1 MNNNNEK
8 KAELFLEKGK
18 EMAKKS
24 NFEQV
29 ISVFLSIYY
38 DSGAKIFPKK
48 QYTKRFLRMF
58 LMDGIL

>member
-24 NFEQV
+24 NFE
-29 ISVFLSIYY
+29 
-38 DSGAKIFPKK
+38 
-48 QYTKRFLRMF
+48 
-58 LMDGIL
+58 

>member
-29 ISVFLSIYY
+29 ISIFIVFIINQGLKYFQKS
-38 DSGAKIFPKK
+38 STLNA
-48 QYTKRFLRMF
+48 T
-58 LMDGIL
+58 